1 MASSEDP
8 LQSFVNKWGEVPQG
22 TPEQETL
29 RSIDEQRV
37 AVGKRPLTASQ
48 TQRAIQAAT
57 TRQPVTPMPERDPT
71 AFWKNATD
79 DITELVKGIPQLPMA
94 LVNEVMS
101 FGNAPTRDV
110 KGVGDIFEMPIIR
123 LLPGAFTASAVLP
136 GGAPISELAI
146 RPVSTALDVLPF
158 ASAGVNSLGARALR
172 NLPEATPIAGTT
184 RGTVGSVPS
193 AREFGTLAS
202 SKAVEGFLRE
212 NVQPLPLVD
221 RVGLIA
227 AQAKGSGLSPIPT
240 IVTKTIEATPEG
252 SLLLDRAWRRSMA
265 RTGAGQKALQFS
277 QGVRNMRSS
286 VARNEA
292 NLIIEARRND
302 AYVAGARLEEDFT
315 AAFPDADARNNAWEE
330 LSRAFDDPDSFSD
343 QAGFKIKS
351 PEEARDF
358 LADEVKPF
366 FDQVQ
371 TSVELL
377 QAQTLLPAATTGRDA
392 LVRLY
397 RGDQN
402 IYTIDEW
409 KKLTDA
415 DQRLATARSVV
426 SDKLIKPVD
435 RIRSQLEQRFPGAVD
450 ARKAGMTV
458 GGAAGRAADQ
468 FIELE
473 KIVAGHIDGTY
484 MQSWKTTA
492 KSDLPINANDAA
504 AIFDGLAAAKKAT
517 KRRNDLSVRIR
528 PATEM
533 RTGSRIFYQR
543 AMENMQ
549 EAIRRSADPDFQA
562 YRAAYENRL
571 NLDPAA
577 RSQLTRQLRQQ
588 MGDEFYLLRYSTPD
602 VPNFIRYY
610 TDELERQNL
619 RTLIEPAEIARLQQ
633 QVNKTLYSMAGEGYR
648 PAWLPGVA
656 MERAANVDST
666 STRLTYFS
674 PDYAKRRSFDYAPM
688 NPSIGINISYA
699 SLQDYMSRTAVPYI
713 TDQIKSFGMTGV
725 ELQKMLQAE
734 ALSKASRVRPDQVG
748 AFITEYV
755 NDAMGMGSNPRTA
768 RFVQYDPK
776 KLWPTLKDSP
786 TASALETV
794 WLPKEM
800 ESVIVQSF
808 KDSNSFF
815 QQLFEPVTD
824 TFRMSVLLFAPAWHF
839 NNIMSNS
846 LITGLT
852 NPKAFLNIVDEWNRM
867 GGWGNFKKQVTQAKS
882 AAGGIEESLRGVGQ
896 IYSPQMKR
904 VGFEG
909 MLGAIENMTINIS
922 AKKGKA
928 AIENSIARFKTGN
941 RVLNEIQSSKGVDA
955 ARSAFGRMTGGSLAL
970 NAWFDDLFRR
980 ANFEAFYDTE
990 FKRLSDENIW
1000 SKDVIE
1006 QKAAEFALRNTQ
1018 SWLMDWSQMLPVE
1031 RGILRA
1037 VFPFYSFMSHILRA
1051 AIKYPFDHPVRV
1063 AIINAFT
1070 RAEIEDW
1077 QSRYPQIF
1085 RRLLGVPNVDEVDSW
1100 KAMNVDSFNPFRDVG
1115 NLFTMGGMLTSTNP
1129 LIQFVFKSVGVD
1141 PMSAGPEYAPNF
1153 VYDPLEPSGKTYD
1166 SGNPIINLAK
1176 DIVPQ
1181 LDVLGKWM
1189 GLDADFR
1196 ELEASNPA
1204 AAQRAILTG
1213 LRIPIVFREIN
1224 VNELLAKEEIKRF
1237 DDYRKAA
1244 SAMDVDRLAR
1254 YSPEL
1259 AELAESMAEKEQ
1271 SIADAAG
1278 AAPQLQLPRDPRA
1291 LSRIVSR
1298 GNGGPPSNPI
1308 SDFVT
1313 V

>member
-1 MASSEDP
+1 MAAEP
-8 LQSFVNKWGEVPQG
+8 LESFVNKWGNTIVD
-22 TPEQETL
+22 TPEAETL
-29 RSIDEQRV
+29 RQIDVGRV
-37 AVGKRPLTASQ
+37 NAGKRPLTASQ
-48 TQRAIQAAT
+48 TVRAIEAAT
-57 TRQPVTPMPERDPT
+57 TRQPVTPIPEKDPT
-71 AFWKNATD
+71 AFFKNATD

-94 LVNEVMS
+94 LVNEAMS
-101 FGNAPTRDV
+101 FGTARPTRV
-110 KGVGDIFEMPIIR
+110 TGPGDIFEMPVIR

-136 GGAPISELAI
+136 GGAPITDLAV

-158 ASAGVNSLGARALR
+158 VSSGVNALGARALR
-172 NLPEATPIAGTT
+172 NLPDSTPIAGTT
-184 RGTVGSVPS
+184 RGTVGSVPA
-193 AREFGTLAS
+193 AREFGSFAS

-212 NVQPLPLVD
+212 NVQPLPLAD
-221 RVGLIA
+221 RVGLVA
-227 AQAKGSGLSPIPT
+227 AQAKGSGLTPIPT
-240 IVTKTIEATPEG
+240 ILTKTIEATPEG
-252 SLLLDRAWRRSMA
+252 SLLIDRAWRRSMA
-265 RTGAGQKALQFS
+265 RTGPGQKALQFS
-277 QGVRNMRSS
+277 QKVRDMRSS
-286 VARNEA
+286 IARNEA
-292 NLIIEARRND
+292 NQIIEARRRD

-315 AAFPDADARNNAWEE
+315 AAFPDADVRNAAWGD
-330 LSRAFDDPDSFSD
+330 LSRAFDDPDSFSS
-343 QAGFKIKS
+343 QAGFKIKT
-351 PEEARDF
+351 PDEARDF
-358 LADEVKPF
+358 LSPEIQPF

-377 QAQTLLPAATTGRDA
+377 QAEILGNAAITGSDS

-397 RGDQN
+397 RGDKN
-402 IYTIDEW
+402 IYTIDQW
-409 KKLTDA
+409 NRLTKA
-415 DQRLATARSVV
+415 DENLSNARANITSRI
-426 SDKLIKPVD
+426 SKPVE
-435 RIRSQLEQRFPGAVD
+435 RTRLKVEKQFPGAID
-450 ARKAGMTV
+450 ARKAGIEV
-458 GGAAGRAADQ
+458 RGAAGRAADQ

-473 KIVAGHIDGTY
+473 KVIDGHLDGTY
-484 MQSWKTTA
+484 MPSWKTTK
-492 KSDLPINANDAA
+492 KSDLPISANDAA
-504 AIFDGLAAAKKAT
+504 AIFDGLEAAKKAART
-517 KRRNDLSVRIR
+517 RNNLSVWIR

-543 AMENMQ
+543 AMENME
-549 EAIRRSADPDFQA
+549 EAVRRSADPDFQA
-562 YRAAYENRL
+562 YRAAYLDSR
-571 NLDPAA
+571 NLDPASRA
-577 RSQLTRQLRQQ
+577 MVVRQLRSQ
-588 MGDEFYLLRYSTPD
+588 MGDDFYLLRYSTPD
-602 VPNFIRYY
+602 VPDFVRYY

-619 RTLIEPAEIARLQQ
+619 RTLIEPAEIARLQRQ
-633 QVNKTLYSMAGEGYR
+633 ANQTLYEMAGEGYR

-713 TDQIKSFGMTGV
+713 TDQIQSFGMKGS

-734 ALSKASRVRPDQVG
+734 ALSKASRVRPDQVD

-755 NDAMGMGSNPRTA
+755 NDAMGMGANPRTA

-786 TASALETV
+786 TSSALETV

-815 QQLFEPVTD
+815 QQLFEPITD
-824 TFRMSVLLFAPAWHF
+824 TFRVSVLLFAPAWHF

-852 NPKAFLNIVDEWNRM
+852 NPRAFLNILDEWNKM
-867 GGWGNFKKQVTQAKS
+867 GGWGNFKGQVTQAKS
-882 AAGGIEESLRGVGQ
+882 AAGGIEASLRGVGQ
-896 IYSPQMKR
+896 EFSPQMQR

-922 AKKGKA
+922 AKKGRA
-928 AIENSIARFKTGN
+928 ALENSIARFKTGN
-941 RVLNEIQSSKGVDA
+941 RILNEVQSSKGVDA
-955 ARSAFGRMTGGSLAL
+955 VRSAFGRMTGGSLAL

-980 ANFEAFYDTE
+980 ANFEAFYDAE
-990 FKRLSDENIW
+990 FKRLTDENVW
-1000 SKDVIE
+1000 SKELIE
-1006 QKAAEFALRNTQ
+1006 QKAAEFALKNTQ

-1063 AIINAFT
+1063 AVINAFT

-1085 RRLLGVPNVDEVDSW
+1085 RRLLGVPNVDDVDSW

-1115 NLFTMGGMLTSTNP
+1115 NLFTMGGMLTATNP

-1141 PMSAGPEYAPNF
+1141 PMSGGPEYAPSF

-1189 GLDADFR
+1189 GMDADFR

-1204 AAQRAILTG
+1204 AAQRAIISG

-1244 SAMDVDRLAR
+1244 TSMDVDRLAR

-1259 AELAESMAEKEQ
+1259 GELAKSMAEKEQ
-1271 SIADAAG
+1271 DLADAAG
-1278 AAPQLQLPRDPRA
+1278 GASEFQLPRDPRA
-1291 LSRIVSR
+1291 LARIVAR
-1298 GNGGPPSNPI
+1298 ANGGPPSNPI
-1308 SDFVT
+1308 SAFVT